1 MSPGG
6 DVTTPYSPGR
16 GAASPDGGSVPALP
30 PIPKR
35 LITDMLNAAVRDHG
49 ARDAVDFLGRRW
61 TYAEIGAQV
70 DRVAAGLQAM
80 GVGPGV
86 RLGLCLPNTPY
97 FVILYFAALRCGA
110 TIVNFNPLYVEHELR
125 HQIRDSGTTVMAV
138 IDVAGIH
145 AKVAAVAEE
154 CGLQKIIVCP
164 LADVLPPLL
173 SIAYRLFKRGE
184 IARWPRDARHVAFRS
199 LAENGESFRPVAMS
213 PDDVAVLQY
222 TGGTTGVPKAAMLSH
237 ANLTANCRQMILHV
251 GHVGSGPEEAQDRI
265 MGVLPMFHVFALTT
279 VLNFS
284 VDTAALM
291 ILLPRF
297 ELGQFLKTVKRTRPT
312 KLLAVPTMLTAINKA
327 AATREIHF
335 EDLDYCVSG
344 GAPLPYDVRAE
355 FERLT
360 GARVVEGYGLS
371 ETSPI
376 LTCNPTEGGIV
387 KDNSAGIA
395 FPGTTIEIHSLDDPH
410 QLMPVGERGEV
421 CARGPQV
428 MQGYWNKPE
437 ETAKIFIDGAI
448 RTGDV
453 GYLDA
458 DGYLFLVDRIK
469 DVIICGGYNVYP
481 RMIEEALYEHPA
493 ILEAVVIGVPDEYR
507 GQAPKAFVVLRPGQP
522 ATPEGLHDFLA
533 TRISKI
539 EMPRE
544 IEIRDSLPKTLIGK
558 LSKKELV
565 AEEAA
570 KAKAAA

>member
-1 MSPGG
+1 LVPGDISTDPIPPDG
-6 DVTTPYSPGR
+6 
-16 GAASPDGGSVPALP
+16 GAASSGGGGVPAPP
-30 PIPKR
+30 PIPPR
-35 LITDMLNAAVRDHG
+35 LLTDLIDAAVRDHSQRI
-49 ARDAVDFLGRRW
+49 AIDFLGRRW
-61 TYAEIGAQV
+61 TYAEIGRLI
-70 DRVAAGLQAM
+70 DRAAAGLQAN
-80 GVGPGV
+80 GVSPGV

-125 HQIRDSGTTVMAV
+125 HQILDSGTTIMAV
-138 IDVAGIH
+138 PDVAEIH

-154 CGLQKIIVCP
+154 SGLQKIIVCP
-164 LADVLPPLL
+164 MADILPPLL
-173 SIAYRLFKRGE
+173 SIGYRLFKRAE
-184 IARWPRDARHVAFRS
+184 IARWPRDARHLAFRK
-199 LAENGESFRPVAMS
+199 LIESRAAFRPVPLA

-237 ANLTANCRQMILHV
+237 SNLTANSRQMILHI
-251 GHVGSGPEEAQDRI
+251 GHAAERQDRI
-265 MGVLPMFHVFALTT
+265 MGVLPMFHVFALTA

-284 VDTAALM
+284 VDTAAEM

-297 ELGQFLKTVKRTRPT
+297 ELAQFLKTAKRTRPT
-312 KLLAVPTMLTAINKA
+312 KLLAVPTMLTAINR
-327 AATREIHF
+327 AATQRPIHF
-335 EDLDYCVSG
+335 DDLDYCVSG
-344 GAPLPYDVRAE
+344 GAPLPFDVRTE

-376 LTCNPTEGGIV
+376 LTCNPIEGRV
-387 KDNSAGIA
+387 KDNSAGVP
-395 FPGTTIEIHSLDDPH
+395 FPGTTIEIRSLDDPH

-428 MQGYWNKPE
+428 MKGYWNRPD
-437 ETAKIFIDGAI
+437 ETAKVFVDGAI

-493 ILEAVVIGVPDEYR
+493 VLEAIVIGVPDAYR
-507 GQAPKAFVVLRPGQP
+507 GQAPKAFVVLRSGQT
-522 ATPEGLHDFLA
+522 ATAESLHDFL
-533 TRISKI
+533 TSRISKI

-544 IEIRDSLPKTLIGK
+544 IEIRSNLPKTLIGK
-558 LSKKELV
+558 LSRKELV
-565 AEEAA
+565 AEEAR
-570 KAKAAA
+570 KATAG

>member
-1 MSPGG
+1 MAPG
-6 DVTTPYSPGR
+6 DTVTDPLPPGR
-16 GAASPDGGSVPALP
+16 GVASPGDGGVPAP
-30 PIPKR
+30 PSIPPR
-35 LITDMLNAAVRDHG
+35 LLTDLIDAAVRDHPG
-49 ARDAVDFLGRRW
+49 RIAIDFLGRRW
-61 TYAEIGAQV
+61 SYAEIGLAV
-70 DRVAAGLQAM
+70 DRVAGGLQAM

-110 TIVNFNPLYVEHELR
+110 IIVNFNPLYVEHELR
-125 HQIRDSGTTVMAV
+125 YQIRDSGTTIMAV
-138 IDVAGIH
+138 ADVAMIH
-145 AKVAAVAEE
+145 AKVAAVAEDS
-154 CGLQKIIVCP
+154 GLQKIIVCP
-164 LADVLPPLL
+164 MADILPPLL
-173 SIAYRLFKRGE
+173 SIGYRLFKRRE
-184 IARWPRDARHVAFRS
+184 IARWPRDTRHVAFS
-199 LAENGESFRPVAMS
+199 ALAKSRAGFRPVPVS

-237 ANLTANCRQMILHV
+237 ANLTANSRQMVLHV
-251 GHVGSGPEEAQDRI
+251 GHGAEQEDRI

-284 VDTAALM
+284 VDTAAEM

-297 ELGQFLKTVKRTRPT
+297 ELEQFLKTAKRTRPT

-327 AATREIHF
+327 AMERPVHF
-335 EDLDYCVSG
+335 DDLDYCVSG
-344 GAPLPYDVRAE
+344 GAPLPFDVRVE

-360 GARVVEGYGLS
+360 GARVVEGYGLT

-376 LTCNPTEGGIV
+376 LTCNPDEGVV

-395 FPGTTIEIHSLDDPH
+395 FPGTIIEIRGLDDPH
-410 QLMPVGERGEV
+410 TLMPTGERGEV

-428 MQGYWNKPE
+428 MKGYWNRPD
-437 ETAKIFIDGAI
+437 ETEKVFIDGAI

-481 RMIEEALYEHPA
+481 RMIEEALHEHPA
-493 ILEAVVIGVPDEYR
+493 VLEAVVIGVPDAYR
-507 GQAPKAFVVLRPGQP
+507 GQAPKAFVVLRPGRHASP
-522 ATPEGLHDFLA
+522 DDLHDFL
-533 TRISKI
+533 TSRISKI

-544 IEIRDSLPKTLIGK
+544 IEIRQSLPKTLIGK

-565 AEEAA
+565 AEEAR
-570 KAKAAA
+570 KAAG